1 MAVEEEVGG
10 VESDVVARHVPDTLV
25 LTGLTPRIL
34 DEIVGLTLFV
44 KCLAV
49 DEHHM
54 VIGEA
59 PVVPLLLTRLL
70 CGRYIISS
78 TASKINDRI
87 VFI

>member
-1 MAVEEEVGG
+1 MPVEEEVGG

-59 PVVPLLLTRLL
+59 PVVPLFLTKLLRRLDAIGQHGQS
-70 CGRYIISS
+70 CAGEV
-78 TASKINDRI
+78 A
-87 VFI
+87 